1 MMLKAMVKSI
11 FYPMLLIGVL
21 GLHGCATGPGGRAA
35 PSEEALLHKA
45 QKAEKRA
52 DFIAAAQEY
61 SRLAAMASAMKR
73 PEYQLQAAAL
83 LLRGNYVKDAKQI
96 LAAIEENKL
105 HANQRLRRYLL
116 IAQIALAEN
125 NPRTAL
131 NVLKIQPS
139 GNTPA
144 DLVAEL
150 HRLRADAYL
159 RSGNLLEAARER
171 VLREPFVADITAIPE
186 NQKIVWQTLMLL
198 SEEALKQFR
207 IDPPP
212 DELSGWLE
220 LANIAKTS
228 LSQLHNID
236 QMILNWRKRYP
247 QHRAS
252 QEIIDSL
259 LARKL
264 EEIRRPNSIALML
277 PLTGPYEK
285 PATALR
291 DGFLAAHYNRKNQAY
306 NPEIHIYDVG
316 AETSNVTSVYA
327 QAVNDGAEFVVGP
340 LSKETVNEFIDDTR
354 ITVPALTLNYSE
366 DPETVVENL
375 YQFGLAPED
384 EARQLAERAWL
395 DGHNRALAILP
406 EGEWGERLFQTF
418 AESWKQLGG
427 TILERQFYPSEQN
440 DFSPQIRSALNLNE
454 SDERHKSLEKVLREK
469 LKFEPRR
476 RQDVDLIFM
485 AAFPRQARLLR
496 PQLKFHYA
504 GNIPI
509 YSTSHIFSGKR
520 DQRVDRDMDD
530 IIFGDIPWVLHIS
543 SATPSLQKKV
553 NRLWPEESEQY
564 TRFFALG
571 IDAYDLIPHL
581 DHLKAYSYERYN
593 GETGILSINEYNRIS
608 RQISWARFRNG
619 IPQPF

>member
-1 MMLKAMVKSI
+1 
-11 FYPMLLIGVL
+11 
-21 GLHGCATGPGGRAA
+21 
-35 PSEEALLHKA
+35 
-45 QKAEKRA
+45 
-52 DFIAAAQEY
+52 
-61 SRLAAMASAMKR
+61 
-73 PEYQLQAAAL
+73 
-83 LLRGNYVKDAKQI
+83 
-96 LAAIEENKL
+96 
-105 HANQRLRRYLL
+105 
-116 IAQIALAEN
+116 
-125 NPRTAL
+125 
-131 NVLKIQPS
+131 
-139 GNTPA
+139 
-144 DLVAEL
+144 
-150 HRLRADAYL
+150 
-159 RSGNLLEAARER
+159 
-171 VLREPFVADITAIPE
+171 
-186 NQKIVWQTLMLL
+186 MLL
-198 SEEALKQFR
+198 SEDALKQFR

-316 AETSNVTSVYA
+316 AETSDVTGVYA